1 MKKTI
6 FFLLLISA
14 IVLSIG
20 SCKKSFFE
28 ATTNDGSI
36 NDATAYKTKADF
48 DAGVVGAYVNL
59 QSAFENI
66 IKLPGFIS
74 NDVSNGEGNAVSFD
88 RLFDNTYAL
97 TDAKWRELYKIVNNA
112 NIVIGKLEG
121 VGPGVLTDVEKDKAM
136 GQVKFLRGFAYL
148 HLAQAFGNIPMP
160 LQAYSL
166 AQNSLSCTPEAEV
179 WTQVIADLTDAA
191 AKLPEAQ
198 EWTGADFGRVGKGA
212 ALGYLALAHMYKQD
226 WNNAGTAS
234 ERLFALTKP
243 KYELKA
249 DVRDEFSAKNRNL
262 TSSVFEIQYN
272 PKAADKWIGWGGQAP
287 DNGHTWATQTAP
299 PGIGDSWV
307 AFGGWGN
314 YIISPTAL
322 SSFEPGDDR
331 RKKLI
336 IKYPDSYKGELMADS
351 FRAANWPKDADFLAK
366 RKEFGYSTKYWHGV
380 SRLPAGENMVMMR
393 FAEVLLN
400 YAEIQFNRGKHADAY
415 DQLNKVR
422 VRAKLAP
429 KAVSTDKEV
438 FMTDLMTERRHETI
452 LEAGFWYHLTRTG
465 RAAKFL
471 KDNYNMT
478 MLPQWIHVPIPS
490 RERDVNPNLCT
501 NGY

>member
-1 MKKTI
+1 
-6 FFLLLISA
+6 
-14 IVLSIG
+14 
-20 SCKKSFFE
+20 
-28 ATTNDGSI
+28 
-36 NDATAYKTKADF
+36 
-48 DAGVVGAYVNL
+48 
-59 QSAFENI
+59 
-66 IKLPGFIS
+66 
-74 NDVSNGEGNAVSFD
+74 
-88 RLFDNTYAL
+88 
-97 TDAKWRELYKIVNNA
+97 
-112 NIVIGKLEG
+112 
-121 VGPGVLTDVEKDKAM
+121 
-136 GQVKFLRGFAYL
+136 
-148 HLAQAFGNIPMP
+148 
-160 LQAYSL
+160 
-166 AQNSLSCTPEAEV
+166 
-179 WTQVIADLTDAA
+179 
-191 AKLPEAQ
+191 
-198 EWTGADFGRVGKGA
+198 
-212 ALGYLALAHMYKQD
+212 MYKQD